1 MRLNIGSDDYN
12 VYIANNVSMVQKMHQ
27 DHQVVTNNFTV
38 ILMYRYP
45 KNTAAGPISGLLFFS
60 NMKTF
65 FRQHGFIA
73 AFHGKPKR

>member
-27 DHQVVTNNFTV
+27 DHQVVKNNFTV
-38 ILMYRYP
+38 ILIYRYP
-45 KNTAAGPISGLLFFS
+45 KGPISGLLFFS

-65 FRQHGFIA
+65 FRQHGFTA